1 MTDRVE
7 VAAAV
12 LLAVAAVATAWS
24 SYQSTRWNGE
34 QAKASGRTNAIRVE
48 AARAQ
53 GLAQAQTQVDVATF
67 TEWVNAYSRD
77 ETRLAQFYFRRF
89 RSEFKPAVNA
99 WIATRPLTN
108 PDAPLTP
115 FAVPQ
120 YQLAATAEATRLDAE
135 AELSAATVRRD
146 IQRASNYV
154 LRSRPLRGIAVLRR
168 DEHEAQKR
176 TCESR
181 PADPRLGHVRRNG
194 DLDRHVP
201 GEPLGLVERIG
212 IVAYPGCRRGRVLAP
227 RSAAPVTLPDSDVPM
242 AGPREGRPWAGRLET
257 LRQFRGTATSSTLSD
272 QRAVSA

>member
-115 FAVPQ
+115 FAMPQ

-154 LRSRPLRGIAVLRR
+154 LGVVLFAVSLFF
-168 DEHEAQKR
+168 AGMSMK
-176 TCESR
+176 
-181 PADPRLGHVRRNG
+181 L
-194 DLDRHVP
+194 
-201 GEPLGLVERIG
+201 
-212 IVAYPGCRRGRVLAP
+212 
-227 RSAAPVTLPDSDVPM
+227 RSARVRVALLTLGWVMFAGTVIWIATFPVS
-242 AGPREGRPWAGRLET
+242 
-257 LRQFRGTATSSTLSD
+257 LS
-272 QRAVSA
+272 V